1 MALQSKAFPRGVNM
15 SYKENKKERAEKTLI
30 LQNKVKGIV
39 DKYSEDIANRII
51 VVLKQDEIDWDDEY
65 DFNLNIFYT
74 CFSDVYALVLKDIKD
89 IYNIKD
95 QDEDKEIN
103 MKELQELTYN
113 KDGLTLEERVTKHF
127 KDYMRNTPTKERF
140 LYDMIR
146 ILNTESLCLMNNLIN
161 QKTKAEYAEVEDSNC
176 CELCSEWA
184 DEGPIPI
191 DDFEEPPYH
200 PNCECVPMFFTKE
213 EVED

>member
-15 SYKENKKERAEKTLI
+15 SYKEIKKERAEKTLI

-146 ILNTESLCLMNNLIN
+146 ILNTESLCLMNNLIK